1 MSISYSQEF
10 ITLWVKQATPVMI
23 HGSVK
28 DVKGCY
34 AIRKASRYFGGRN
47 RDFKASD
54 HLTSQRIVRNV
65 GLSLVNPF
73 LAQGYALVRILN
85 ALKIKPIIYYNWH
98 HW

>member
-1 MSISYSQEF
+1 MGQSK
-10 ITLWVKQATPVMI
+10 TL
-23 HGSVK
+23 K
-28 DVKGCY
+28 DVKQLEKRL
-34 AIRKASRYFGGRN
+34 AILEEGIEILKR
-47 RDFKASD
+47 ASD
-54 HLTSQRIVRNV
+54 HLTSQRIVRNA

>member
-1 MSISYSQEF
+1 MGQSK
-10 ITLWVKQATPVMI
+10 TL
-23 HGSVK
+23 K
-28 DVKGCY
+28 DVKQLEKCLAFLEEG
-34 AIRKASRYFGGRN
+34 IEILKR
-47 RDFKASD
+47 ASD

-85 ALKIKPIIYYNWH
+85 ALKIKPIIYYNWR

>member
-1 MSISYSQEF
+1 MGQSK
-10 ITLWVKQATPVMI
+10 TL
-23 HGSVK
+23 K
-28 DVKGCY
+28 DVKQLEKCL
-34 AIRKASRYFGGRN
+34 AILEEGIEILKR
-47 RDFKASD
+47 ASD